1 MVIESVSAPK
11 KFLFCSLASHGFL
24 HPLIGLA
31 RELSR
36 RGNRVAF
43 VTDLAFARDLAE
55 AGFPRIPR
63 SAPGDGPSFTLSI
76 WYQPL
81 AAAIQVK
88 HIEYALQI
96 FAPDVLVT
104 SSLCLGPLI
113 TAELH
118 GLPVG
123 ILGLTP
129 YLWPAERALRHREAR
144 GDDELGRAWR
154 FHDMTKYLN
163 GARQL
168 FKLPPV
174 EGDFLRTPLLGDL
187 YMLRSTRQLE
197 PLARSLPPQVHFVG
211 SCLWEPPAH

>member
-1 MVIESVSAPK
+1 
-11 KFLFCSLASHGFL
+11 
-24 HPLIGLA
+24 
-31 RELSR
+31 
-36 RGNRVAF
+36 
-43 VTDLAFARDLAE
+43 
-55 AGFPRIPR
+55 
-63 SAPGDGPSFTLSI
+63 
-76 WYQPL
+76 
-81 AAAIQVK
+81 
-88 HIEYALQI
+88 
-96 FAPDVLVT
+96 
-104 SSLCLGPLI
+104 PLI

-211 SCLWEPPAH
+211 SCLWEPPPHDAELTGWLATAAASGLPILYVQHGST